1 MHRGLG
7 RTSSD
12 TQKNLVRGRDTSTR
26 KFNEKNSFRTSLE
39 VLCISFTNNLDGL
52 YFYAMT

>member
-12 TQKNLVRGRDTSTR
+12 TQKDSVRGRDISTR
-26 KFNEKNSFRTSLE
+26 KFNGKNSFRTALE
-39 VLCISFTNNLDGL
+39 VMCMSFTSNLYGL

>member
-12 TQKNLVRGRDTSTR
+12 TQKNSVRGRDTSAR
-26 KFNEKNSFRTSLE
+26 KFNENNSFQTSLE
-39 VLCISFTNNLDGL
+39 VMCISFTNNLDGL

>member
-12 TQKNLVRGRDTSTR
+12 TQKDSARGRDTSTR
-26 KFNEKNSFRTSLE
+26 KFNGKNSFRTALE
-39 VLCISFTNNLDGL
+39 VMCVSFTSNLDGL